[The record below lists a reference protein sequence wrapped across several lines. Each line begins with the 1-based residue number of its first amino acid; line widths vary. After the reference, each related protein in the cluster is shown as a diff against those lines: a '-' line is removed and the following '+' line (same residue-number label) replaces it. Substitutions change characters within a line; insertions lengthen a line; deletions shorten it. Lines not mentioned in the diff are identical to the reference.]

1 MHRLTSQTVV
11 VEVASVP
18 DPSLDT
24 VLGLVEHRVDALTGI
39 LNILV
44 GDVERTEGRIVGL
57 WVQ

>member
-1 MHRLTSQTVV
+1 M
-11 VEVASVP
+11 VEVAPALDPLLDSVL
-18 DPSLDT
+18 SLIED
-24 VLGLVEHRVDALTGI
+24 GVDALTGI